1 MAILN
6 FQKPDKIV
14 LQKAT
19 DFEAQFEFRPLEPGY
34 GVTIGNALRRVLLS
48 SLEGY
53 AITGIRISGAD
64 HEFATIKGIIE
75 DVTEIILNLKQVR
88 IKKLGDT
95 ESASDKVELVVRGK
109 EQFTAGMIGD
119 ATPNFQVLNP
129 ELVICNLD
137 SSATLEI
144 EIHIGK
150 GRGYVPSEENRPKD
164 APVNFIPI
172 DSIFTPIKNVKY
184 TIENTRVE
192 QRTDY
197 EKLLMEVITDGTIH
211 PEEAVKEASR
221 ILIQH
226 LMIITDENIALDE
239 KNDEKEETVDEEL
252 LQLRKVLNTPLED
265 LELSVRAFNCLK
277 AAKINSLSELVQY
290 TQEELMKFRNFGQKS
305 LTEIDQ
311 VLHER
316 NLHFGMDISRV
327 KMSEENANH

>member
-53 AITGIRISGAD
+53 AITAIKIAGAD
-64 HEFATIKGIIE
+64 HEFATLKGVLE

-88 IKKLGDT
+88 LKKAVEGDVYS
-95 ESASDKVELVVRGK
+95 EKVELTIKGK
-109 EQFTAGMIGD
+109 ESFTAGMIGK
-119 ATPNFQVLNP
+119 ALPNFEVMNP
-129 ELVICNLD
+129 ELIICNMD
-137 SSATLEI
+137 PSATFQI
-144 EIHIGK
+144 ELHIGK
-150 GRGYVPSEENRPKD
+150 GRGYVPAEENRPKE
-164 APVNFIPI
+164 APLGIIAI
-172 DSIFTPIKNVKY
+172 DSIYTPIKNVKY
-184 TIENTRVE
+184 SIENTRVE
-192 QRTDY
+192 QRTDF
-197 EKLLMEVITDGTIH
+197 EKLIMEVVTDGTIH

-226 LMIITDENIALDE
+226 LMIITDENISLDTKRE
-239 KNDEKEETVDEEL
+239 EKEAVVDEET

-305 LTEIDQ
+305 LSEIEQ
-311 VLHER
+311 VLGER
-316 NLHFGMDISRV
+316 GLHFGMDISKFNR
-327 KMSEENANH
+327 SLD

>member
-1 MAILN
+1 MALLN

-14 LQKAT
+14 LHKAT

-53 AITGIRISGAD
+53 AITGIKIAGVN
-64 HEFATIKGIIE
+64 HEFDTIKGVIE
-75 DVTEIILNLKQVR
+75 DVAEIILNLKQVR
-88 IKKLGDT
+88 FKKTAEAEISQEKIDLVIKGKT
-95 ESASDKVELVVRGK
+95 E
-109 EQFTAGMIGD
+109 FTAGMIGE
-119 ATPNFQVLNP
+119 ATPNFEVMNP
-129 ELVICNLD
+129 ELVICNMD
-137 SSATLEI
+137 ETATIEI
-144 EIHIGK
+144 ELYIGK
-150 GRGYVPSEENRPKD
+150 GRGYVPAEEQNVKD
-164 APVNFIPI
+164 NSLNFIAI

-192 QRTDY
+192 QYTNY
-197 EKLLMEVITDGTIH
+197 EKLVMEIKTDGSIH
-211 PEEAVKEASR
+211 PEDAVKEASR

-226 LMIITDENIALDE
+226 LMIITDENITFDTKKE
-239 KNDEKEETVDEEL
+239 EKEDVVDESL

-305 LTEIDQ
+305 LAEIEQ
-311 VLHER
+311 MLKEK
-316 NLHFGMDISRV
+316 NLSFGMDISRTIGD
-327 KMSEENANH
+327 NN

>member
-53 AITGIRISGAD
+53 AITAIKIAGAD
-64 HEFATIKGIIE
+64 HEFATIKGVLE

-88 IKKLGDT
+88 LKKAVEGDVSGERIELNIKGQET
-95 ESASDKVELVVRGK
+95 
-109 EQFTAGMIGD
+109 FTAAMIGE
-119 ATPNFQVLNP
+119 ALPNFQVMNP
-129 ELVICNLD
+129 ELVICNMEPG
-137 SSATLEI
+137 STFNI
-144 EIHIGK
+144 ELHIGK
-150 GRGYVPSEENRPKD
+150 GRGYVPAEENRPKE
-164 APVNFIPI
+164 APLGIIAI
-172 DSIFTPIKNVKY
+172 DSIYTPIKNVKY
-184 TIENTRVE
+184 SIENTRVE
-192 QRTDY
+192 QRTDF
-197 EKLLMEVITDGTIH
+197 EKLIMEVATDGTIH

-226 LMIITDENIALDE
+226 LMIITDENISLDTKRE
-239 KNDEKEETVDEEL
+239 EKEAVVDEET

-305 LTEIDQ
+305 LSEIEQ
-311 VLHER
+311 VLGER
-316 NLHFGMDISRV
+316 GLHFGMDISKFHR
-327 KMSEENANH
+327 SND